1 MSISYQ
7 KLFSKMQEKGIKK
20 IDLRTK
26 YKINPK
32 TVDSLVNNRSVTVDT
47 IMQLCEILDC
57 QPGDLIEYIKEQLHR
72 IKQEDR
78 AIKPCPLFYCSAG
91 PCRNGFLQRVK
102 GHRSSTKGRGIF
114 PESWTKNAIPG
125 LARSAQLRSAI
136 LFPVADIKIS
146 GAFVPKIGGFAAVFA
161 GDKIAPPDCLP

>member
-32 TVDSLVNNRSVTVDT
+32 TVDSLVNNRSVTIDT

-57 QPGDLIEYIKEQLHR
+57 QPGDLMEYIKE
-72 IKQEDR
+72 
-78 AIKPCPLFYCSAG
+78 
-91 PCRNGFLQRVK
+91 
-102 GHRSSTKGRGIF
+102 
-114 PESWTKNAIPG
+114 
-125 LARSAQLRSAI
+125 
-136 LFPVADIKIS
+136 
-146 GAFVPKIGGFAAVFA
+146 
-161 GDKIAPPDCLP
+161 